1 MDEPLIETWA
11 IHNRIN
17 LYFLAT
23 IPDEVFALPS
33 APIHRLVF
41 QLFAHIHNMRFMWL
55 KTAAPNLLEGLAE
68 LEGKEGRRADL
79 GTSLTASGKAIEEL
93 LRQGLAAGG
102 KIKGFKYH
110 TTDFAG
116 YLISHESR
124 RRRQIAWTLK
134 DLGLWEWGVR

>member
-17 LYFLAT
+17 LYFLVA

-33 APIHRLVF
+33 TPIHRLVF
-41 QLFAHIHNMRFMWL
+41 QFLAHIHNIRFMWL
-55 KTAAPNLLEGLAE
+55 QTAAPNLLEGLAK
-68 LEGKEGRRADL
+68 LEAKEGYRTDL
-79 GTSLTASGKAIEEL
+79 GISLTASGKAIEEL

-102 KIKGFKYH
+102 EIKGFQYH
-110 TTDFAG
+110 ATDFAG
-116 YLISHESR
+116 YLIRRESQSR
-124 RRRQIAWTLK
+124 RRIAWTLK

>member
-11 IHNRIN
+11 IHNRIT
-17 LYFLAT
+17 LYFLAA
-23 IPDEVFALPS
+23 IPDEVFVLPS
-33 APIHRLVF
+33 APIHRLAF

-55 KTAAPNLLEGLAE
+55 KTTAPHLLKGLAK
-68 LEGKEGRRADL
+68 LEGKEGHRADL

-102 KIKGFKYH
+102 KIEGFEYDA
-110 TTDFAG
+110 TDFAG
-116 YLISHESR
+116 FLIRHESHSR
-124 RRRQIAWTLK
+124 RRIAWTLK